1 MKHYNILHILDKK
14 ISFQK
19 KNKKLNDL
27 KLLILFSNRYGIG
40 NKLIDLIVSYNSIK
54 KEKYV
59 KDYIYNL
66 MNKNLHIFF
75 KIYNNKV
82 DNNLKL
88 NIIKNLKKNV
98 DLYNYMGSRY
108 LRYLPLHGQRRRC
121 NHKTTRKVRLLIIYN
136 K

>member
-19 KNKKLNDL
+19 KNKKLNEL
-27 KLLILFSNRYGIG
+27 KLFILFSNRYGIG
-40 NKLIDLIVSYNSIK
+40 NKLINLITSYNSIK

-59 KDYIYNL
+59 KDYMYNL

-121 NHKTTRKVRLLIIYN
+121 NHKTTRKVRLLVIYN